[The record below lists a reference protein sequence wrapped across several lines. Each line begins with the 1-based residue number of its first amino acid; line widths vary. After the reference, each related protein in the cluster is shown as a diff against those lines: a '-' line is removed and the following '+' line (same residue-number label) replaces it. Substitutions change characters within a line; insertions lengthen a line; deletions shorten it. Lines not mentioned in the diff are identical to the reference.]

1 MRRITLLLAAASVL
15 TLTAAPAAF
24 AQANDQNCA
33 DFASQADAQAQ
44 LRADPQDPDGLD
56 ARPGPADGNNQA
68 GGDGIAC
75 ESLPGPF
82 DREPVFAGSPACQ
95 LPRQQHPRQP
105 PSRDSHCPS
114 PARATPSSRSGLGW
128 LRSAP
133 PSSPW
138 PVTGP
143 ATRAGNAA
151 PSLLALIER
160 HTLGAPTWRPREP
173 AGTSRHHLLERIV
186 PPRTGIR
193 L

>member
-33 DFASQADAQAQ
+33 DFASQADAQAH

-82 DREPVFAGSPACQ
+82 DREPVFAGSPALPAPTPAAPTPTTIAGQPLPFTGPRDTQ
-95 LPRQQHPRQP
+95 LP
-105 PSRDSHCPS
+105 
-114 PARATPSSRSGLGW
+114 
-128 LRSAP
+128 
-133 PSSPW
+133 
-138 PVTGP
+138 
-143 ATRAGNAA
+143 
-151 PSLLALIER
+151 
-160 HTLGAPTWRPREP
+160 LGAGLVAVGTAVVALARYRPRH
-173 AGTSRHHLLERIV
+173 ARR
-186 PPRTGIR
+186 
-193 L
+193 